1 MTKLLQKIVFFM
13 SMSVFTNTLHAH
25 NWPVFST
32 HPYDQPLLKLDKP
45 FIVGTS
51 YNDPAYTYIL
61 DDPRDLEIDPKHLEH
76 IFQFGTL
83 IDTLNSA
90 INNKVS
96 KIMLIPEDAEF
107 TGNNMSYNITFNG
120 YELINSSIDIFR
132 IKKEQPVQH
141 NYNIKE
147 CTYWKIGQFN

>member
-1 MTKLLQKIVFFM
+1 M

-25 NWPVFST
+25 NWPIFST
-32 HPYDQPLLKLDKP
+32 DTCDQPYLKLDKP
-45 FIVGTS
+45 FVEGTN
-51 YNDPAYTYIL
+51 YNDTTYTYIL
-61 DDPRDLEIDPKHLEH
+61 DDPRELEIDPTNHTYFL
-76 IFQFGTL
+76 QFADL
-83 IDTLNSA
+83 IDTLNNI

-96 KIMLIPEDAEF
+96 NIILTPEDAEYN
-107 TGNNMSYNITFNG
+107 GNNMSYNITFNG